1 MGKSHVP
8 TASSCLLAA
17 LIGASPVTTA
27 TPEAPVGEIEVEAE
41 KDESFS
47 LPALVRGGNAFRV
60 RLPLQLPL
68 LGYRP
73 LLHLEL
79 GWLHMISGPHWFSI
93 AGAARLDRSDAATI
107 FGDSCQD
114 ACPKGGV
121 YGGELALGY
130 RFAPRFHRKPWL
142 VPEVHGE
149 FVTGGWTYGARLD
162 VAPKYTLDLGVRLGA
177 GLRIF
182 LSDRLGVGADF
193 AVQMDLLIHRPDER
207 AAPDFGLGLAL
218 FPAVLELR
226 G

>member
-8 TASSCLLAA
+8 TASSCLLAT
-17 LIGASPVTTA
+17 LIGASPVTA
-27 TPEAPVGEIEVEAE
+27 SAAE
-41 KDESFS
+41 SDKDESFS

-60 RLPLQLPL
+60 RLPVQLPL

-73 LLHLEL
+73 LVHLEL

-93 AGAARLDRSDAATI
+93 AAAARLDRTDGAAT
-107 FGDSCQD
+107 FGESCSQ
-114 ACPKGGV
+114 ACRKAGV

-149 FVTGGWTYGARLD
+149 FVTGGWTYGARMD
-162 VAPKYTLDLGVRLGA
+162 VAPKYTLDLGIRLGA

-193 AVQMDLLIHRPDER
+193 AVQMDLLIHRPDGR